1 MTTLVRLKS
10 VEPEE
15 GFMVNMRFTDGSQR
29 KINLESYLHGPI
41 FEAIRNDP
49 ALFRAMTVEEGTIT
63 WPNGADIDPDVLYH
77 DLTPAWAI
85 DDDVDV
91 SNSESQLL

>member
-1 MTTLVRLKS
+1 MTTLVRVKS

-15 GFMVNMRFTDGSQR
+15 GFIVNMRFTDGSLR

-49 ALFRAMTVEEGTIT
+49 SLFRAMKVEEGTIT

-77 DLTPAWAI
+77 ELMPAWAV
-85 DDDVDV
+85 DDDTETT
-91 SNSESQLL
+91 SSESQLL